1 MGHGPSRAAP
11 ERAPVSLEVMQL
23 PLVSDAELLGVSRTW
38 WTAGAVAVLTGVA
51 AYATR
56 RVLTRLI
63 DKGED
68 GRVLGRQIG
77 RLASIVVVVVG
88 LVWALDIVGVA
99 IGPLVG
105 ALGLGGVAVAFAAQ
119 DVIQN
124 FIAGVIIQ
132 IRRPFR
138 VGDQVTTMEY
148 DGTVRDVDLR
158 AVRLTTFDGLDVVL
172 PAREVLGGAIVNHT
186 RTPLR
191 RTTLELG
198 VRYDTDLELARR
210 VVLEALE
217 GVDGVEAEPVPAA
230 WVREFGDSSIN
241 LDTMFWHRS
250 DIATQY
256 RVRSEAAIAIKSGLD
271 RAGIEIPFPQRVL
284 HWGDGAPDPAP

>member
-1 MGHGPSRAAP
+1 M
-11 ERAPVSLEVMQL
+11 PV
-23 PLVSDAELLGVSRTW
+23 PLVSDAELLGVSRSW
-38 WTAGAVAVLTGVA
+38 WLAAAVAVLTGVA
-51 AYATR
+51 AYLTR
-56 RVLTRLI
+56 RVLTRVI
-63 DKGED
+63 DKGQD
-68 GRVLGRQIG
+68 DRVLGRQIG
-77 RLASIVVVVVG
+77 RLASIVVVVIG

-138 VGDQVTTMEY
+138 AGDQVTTMDF
-148 DGTVRDVDLR
+148 DGVVRDVDLR

-191 RTTLELG
+191 RTTLAVGL
-198 VRYDTDLELARR
+198 RYDTDLSQARE
-210 VVLEALE
+210 VLLGAVTTVE
-217 GVDGVEAEPVPAA
+217 GVEADPAPAA
-230 WVREFGDSSIN
+230 WVREFGDSSID
-241 LDTMFWHRS
+241 LDLMFWHHS

-256 RVRSEAAIAIKSGLD
+256 RVRSDVAVAVKAALD
-271 RAGIEIPFPQRVL
+271 EAGIEIPFPQRVL
-284 HWGDGAPDPAP
+284 HWGDGSGPRERR